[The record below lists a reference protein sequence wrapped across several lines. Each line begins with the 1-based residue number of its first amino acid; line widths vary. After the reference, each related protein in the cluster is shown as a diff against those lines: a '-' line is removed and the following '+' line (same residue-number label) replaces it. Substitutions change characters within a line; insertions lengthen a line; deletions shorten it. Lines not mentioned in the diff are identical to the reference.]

1 MGSRHS
7 APQNNQPPPPPPPKR
22 YSVAIDN
29 WKTYVENDTNNKI
42 SSNFV
47 IGKSGGGTTDPA
59 YGCRKEFISEYTC
72 SPTSTV
78 KNIKIDAEA
87 WGKTALY
94 TCSDELE
101 KCKSARLEL
110 TDDGNLKMIH
120 NGSVVWQSNT
130 TKTGL
135 NIDKHKAS
143 NGKYGRNYLLSGEF
157 LKLGEFIGSP
167 SGNCYLTVVN
177 SSNDNVSLAIMYDVI
192 SCNKVNTTEDS
203 FDFVG
208 DNPSAYGLYS
218 KPLVNSNSIGMVA
231 YIDNDG
237 NRHPY
242 PDNMLKQG
250 DTYFYL
256 GNFDSPGNDIKSISN
271 VNVDDCKI
279 LCNKE
284 NQCAGIVY
292 RDSDKKC
299 WLKNNNVFPN
309 TPNRI
314 QNNSLQLH
322 LRSKGVD
329 NNVSCSKEVIPISA
343 DIYDALPKISN
354 MTPETLCQLGE
365 ATEKQQA
372 SVSQK
377 EKELQTIIDVIKDE
391 INTLLNQQ
399 DTLTT
404 EMKNYIKKLENDVSQ
419 YEGVI
424 KQTRHTKNVYTNV
437 VAMNDDSNLNFI
449 SDNYHYLMWTILAIF
464 VVIVGIRTSRQI

>member
-7 APQNNQPPPPPPPKR
+7 QPVNQPPPPPPKR
-22 YSVAIDN
+22 YSVGINN
-29 WKTYVENDTNNKI
+29 WKTYVENETKNKLETD
-42 SSNFV
+42 FV
-47 IGKSGGGTTDPA
+47 IGKSGGGSTDPA
-59 YGCRKEFISEYTC
+59 FGCQKEFVSEYTC
-72 SPTSTV
+72 SPSSTV
-78 KNIKIDAEA
+78 KNITISPEA
-87 WGKTALY
+87 WGKTASY
-94 TCSDELE
+94 TCANEME

-135 NIDKHKAS
+135 SIDKHKAS

-167 SGNCYLTVVN
+167 SGNCYLTVV
-177 SSNDNVSLAIMYDVI
+177 SDSNDNVSLAIMYDVI
-192 SCNKVNTTEDS
+192 SCNKVNVSKNS
-203 FDFVG
+203 FDYIG

-218 KPLVNSNSIGMVA
+218 KPSVNSDSIGRVA

-242 PDNMLKQG
+242 PTNMIKQG

-256 GNFDSPGNDIKSISN
+256 GNFDSPGNDINSVAN
-271 VNVDDCKI
+271 VSLDDCKI

-284 NQCAGIVY
+284 SQCAGIVF

-299 WLKNNNVFPN
+299 WLKNNNIFPN
-309 TPNRI
+309 TPNRL

-322 LRSKGVD
+322 LRSKGVS
-329 NNVSCSKEVIPISA
+329 NHVSCSKDVIPISA

-365 ATEKQQA
+365 ATDKQQKV
-372 SVSQK
+372 VSQK
-377 EKELQTIIDVIKDE
+377 EQELQSIINIIKTE
-391 INTLLNQQ
+391 ISNLLQQQ
-399 DTLTT
+399 DNLTT
-404 EMKNYIKKLENDVSQ
+404 EMKNYIKKLEKDVSE
-419 YEGVI
+419 YEGVL
-424 KQTRHTKNVYTNV
+424 KETVHTNKVYNNAV
-437 VAMNDDSNLNFI
+437 SMGEDSELNFI
-449 SDNYHYLMWTILAIF
+449 SDNYHYLLWTILAIL
-464 VVIVGIRTSRQI
+464 VVIIGIKASR